1 MDLYNIKTAVF
12 NNVIKNNKE
21 YKEKITKE
29 DLNQSLPSVY
39 LSHVNSTPYL
49 HHFFLECLDAVLPTM
64 TR

>member
-29 DLNQSLPSVY
+29 DLNQSLPSVH

-49 HHFFLECLDAVLPTM
+49 HHFFWSVWIQYFQP
-64 TR
+64 